1 MGRGRGGGGPGPN
14 GAGAET
20 CGRGPS
26 NLRNGRIQRQRLAG
40 VALDDFFD
48 DRAVG
53 DAVGPLGRGEGAA
66 EGDEAFLRHPV
77 EPPQLDERLGVVV
90 DPHVQAGIGLRP
102 LDHQGRRLL
111 APLVAAGGLAVGL
124 ALQSSLANFSSGIML
139 ILFHP
144 FKVGDFVEAG
154 GTTGTVEQI
163 NVFNTVMKTGDNRE
177 IIVPNAQIFG
187 GTITNFSARA
197 TRRIDLVIGIGYDD
211 NIGKAKQIIEDI
223 LSADERILKEPA
235 PVILVLE
242 LGASSVNLAVRPWV
256 RKEDYS
262 ATRGDLLE
270 NIKTGLEDG
279 GCSLPYPQQDVHLY
293 RVGDLP
299 GSR

>member
-1 MGRGRGGGGPGPN
+1 MDQLNELITSGQLTVLLMPWAIKIGLAALIFLVGRWAAKMAAN
-14 GAGAET
+14 GIDKMMEK
-20 CGRGPS
+20 
-26 NLRNGRIQRQRLAG
+26 AG
-40 VALDDFFD
+40 VDATLTHFLHNVVYSALLI
-48 DRAVG
+48 AVIIA
-53 DAVGPLGRGEGAA
+53 AVDQLGIKTTSFLAILGAA
-66 EGDEAFLRHPV
+66 
-77 EPPQLDERLGVVV
+77 
-90 DPHVQAGIGLRP
+90 
-102 LDHQGRRLL
+102 
-111 APLVAAGGLAVGL
+111 GLAVGL

-139 ILFHP
+139 ILFRP

-187 GTITNFSARA
+187 GTITNFSAKA

-211 NIGKAKQIIEDI
+211 NIGTAKQIIEDI

-242 LGASSVNLAVRPWV
+242 LGASSVDLAVRPWV

-270 NIKTGLEDG
+270 NIKTGLEEG

-293 RVGDLP
+293 KAGE
-299 GSR
+299 